1 MLNLLSLRQVVTTE
15 TLTPSPFIK
24 FKSIIFKNPNQSNT
38 SGSIK
43 RTGTHRQE
51 DIRAKEKGSADLA
64 NTVQKM
70 SSLPSRSGTGQSDTG
85 FLPAFW
91 NTSVRLNTIVLKIA
105 HFTQPNVQR

>member
-1 MLNLLSLRQVVTTE
+1 MLYLSKKLNLLSLRQVVT
-15 TLTPSPFIK
+15 TPSPFIK

-43 RTGTHRQE
+43 RTGTHCQE

-85 FLPAFW
+85 SLPAYI
-91 NTSVRLNTIVLKIA
+91 RKA
-105 HFTQPNVQR
+105 HS

>member
-1 MLNLLSLRQVVTTE
+1 MLYLSKKLNLLSLRQVVTTE

-43 RTGTHRQE
+43 RTGTHCQE

-85 FLPAFW
+85 SLPAYI
-91 NTSVRLNTIVLKIA
+91 RKA
-105 HFTQPNVQR
+105 HS